1 MVQLAGHERG
11 GPQQRQ
17 PHSRRGPHQWAGK
30 CLPQGFRAQMTCP
43 LSNSKGHRCL
53 TDIGREGYLI
63 SLNGQHVAKMI
74 RDAASIDE
82 AVELYESFKEKD
94 RADRIHEKYAH
105 MVTLMLVPSSPR

>member
-1 MVQLAGHERG
+1 M
-11 GPQQRQ
+11 
-17 PHSRRGPHQWAGK
+17 
-30 CLPQGFRAQMTCP
+30 
-43 LSNSKGHRCL
+43 
-53 TDIGREGYLI
+53 I